1 VEAALPDD
9 QSTRSC
15 RGRDA
20 DRPRDIPAAGWKDVA
35 WRSWQEISDSNIFLI
50 AGGVTYAVLLG
61 LFPGLAAL
69 VSLYGLMLDPARIEQ
84 QMAALAGIL
93 PDQSRQMLAEEL
105 HQLAS
110 ASTGALGFGAI
121 VTLLFALWSAS
132 RGMSG
137 LVTAI
142 NIAYEQKETRSFLRF
157 NLIVVLLTLGTV
169 AGGLIA
175 IALIAVLPAAT
186 QVLNLGPST
195 RWVLLLVQWPLLIV
209 LVTGGLAVLYRYA
222 PNRHEPKWRWVTPGA
237 ITAAVLWIGGS
248 IGFTVYVSHFG
259 SYDKTYGSLGG
270 AVILLTWLYLSAFTV
285 LLGAVV
291 NAQSERQTGRDAT
304 EDPPQ
309 RIRQPDAYAADSIGP
324 GSNR

>member
-1 VEAALPDD
+1 MPDD
-9 QSTRSC
+9 QSIRSS

-20 DRPRDIPAAGWKDVA
+20 DRPGDIPATGWKDVA
-35 WRSWQEISDSNIFLI
+35 WRSWQEVSDSNIFLI

-93 PDQSRQMLAEEL
+93 PDQSRQMLADEL

-121 VTLLFALWSAS
+121 VALLFALWSAS

-186 QVLNLGPST
+186 QFLNLGPST
-195 RWVLLLVQWPLLIV
+195 RWVLLLVHWPLLIV

-222 PNRHEPKWRWVTPGA
+222 PNRYEAKWRWVSPGA

-248 IGFTVYVSHFG
+248 IAFTVYVTHFG
-259 SYDKTYGSLGG
+259 SYDRTYGSLGG
-270 AVILLTWLYLSAFTV
+270 AVILLTWLYLSAFVV

-291 NAQSERQTGRDAT
+291 NAQSERQTQRDTTA
-304 EDPPQ
+304 DPPQ
-309 RIRQPDAYAADSIGP
+309 SDAYATDSIGP

>member
-1 VEAALPDD
+1 LPDD
-9 QSTRSC
+9 QSTRSS
-15 RGRDA
+15 RGRDPG
-20 DRPRDIPAAGWKDVA
+20 RPRDIPATGWKDVA

-93 PDQSRQMLAEEL
+93 PDQSRQMLADEL

-121 VTLLFALWSAS
+121 VALLFALWSAS

-222 PNRHEPKWRWVTPGA
+222 PNRYEPKWRWVSPGA

-248 IGFTVYVSHFG
+248 IAFTVYVAHFG

-270 AVILLTWLYLSAFTV
+270 AVILLTWLYLSAFAV

-291 NAQSERQTGRDAT
+291 NAQSERRTRRDTTG
-304 EDPPQ
+304 DPPQ
-309 RIRQPDAYAADSIGP
+309 SDAYATDSIGP

>member
-1 VEAALPDD
+1 MPDD
-9 QSTRSC
+9 QSTRSS
-15 RGRDA
+15 RGRDPG
-20 DRPRDIPAAGWKDVA
+20 RPRDIPATGWKDVA

-93 PDQSRQMLAEEL
+93 PDQSRQMLADEL

-121 VTLLFALWSAS
+121 VALLFALWSAS

-222 PNRHEPKWRWVTPGA
+222 PNRYEPKWRWVSPGA

-248 IGFTVYVSHFG
+248 IAFTVYVAHFG

-291 NAQSERQTGRDAT
+291 NAQSERRTRRDTTG
-304 EDPPQ
+304 DPPQ
-309 RIRQPDAYAADSIGP
+309 SDAYATDSIGP